1 MRGGSI
7 YFFLPG
13 TYSIMN
19 GTNRRMRNRE
29 PWKQTCESY
38 LGPSQIYLCHGKTD
52 PESMGAAKRFGNRER
67 CQIDAGCCSPPCA
80 QCGGGGGSLG
90 VGGIGSNGNR
100 LQEVGRVCV
109 RLQTKIPFLA
119 QALCDLFLRGT
130 VT

>member
-19 GTNRRMRNRE
+19 GANRRMRNRE
-29 PWKQTCESY
+29 PWKQKHVNPIWDLHRYIYVMERLTQKAWEQLRD
-38 LGPSQIYLCHGKTD
+38 LGIGKDVKSTQ
-52 PESMGAAKRFGNRER
+52 AV
-67 CQIDAGCCSPPCA
+67 CCSPPCA

-119 QALCDLFLRGT
+119 QAL
-130 VT
+130 